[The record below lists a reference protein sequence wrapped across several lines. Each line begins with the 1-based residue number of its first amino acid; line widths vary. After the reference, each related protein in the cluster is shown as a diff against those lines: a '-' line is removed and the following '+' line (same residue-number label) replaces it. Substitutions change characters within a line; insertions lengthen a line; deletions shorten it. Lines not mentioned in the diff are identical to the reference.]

1 MFLAEIEAQLIHPH
15 LDDHNEYLKG
25 CGIIV
30 DADSFLSVVKKKRK
44 RRRRKRIEGRN
55 TLN

>member
-30 DADSFLSVVKKKRK
+30 DAYSFLSVVKKEKK
-44 RRRRKRIEGRN
+44 KKKKKKNRR
-55 TLN
+55 

>member
-1 MFLAEIEAQLIHPH
+1 MFLAETEAQLIHPH

-30 DADSFLSVVKKKRK
+30 DAYSFLSVVKKKRK

>member
-30 DADSFLSVVKKKRK
+30 DADSFLSVVKKKK
-44 RRRRKRIEGRN
+44 KKKKKKKNRR
-55 TLN
+55 